1 MDPDQLLRLAASLDR
16 SRRMSSRAPSL
27 PPPPVA
33 GLRWRCRSTSGEVH
47 GYAITSVMDPG
58 TPDERAAHHL
68 IHARYT
74 PAAAATRRAMT
85 GRTPAAIP
93 RTRRVLLPRRA
104 HHRARRLDQA
114 MERRRPALQMDQDL
128 RPSHRPHLTL
138 LRAHLVTGTLTV
150 CGHRGDGFGG
160 ERRARPVE
168 RDRARCGERLPM
180 DPVVVAAEQQIDG
193 RPATG
198 RRHDDDH
205 RWPARATAGTISP
218 PQGRTPVDQ
227 VPGMSLPSA
236 AGWSVHLAGVATRE
250 QRRHTSSS
258 HRPWRQARGVTP
270 RREGL
275 TAQSPG
281 HGTGFPVSWPNP
293 CDLLRGDG
301 LCCWWSAHRPVGP
314 AAGLAAGLAAG

>member
-1 MDPDQLLRLAASLDR
+1 MTDLRVRNLDPTEPRPSAYIEGLWGFLLNELPVPPVCATPRASL
-16 SRRMSSRAPSL
+16 
-27 PPPPVA
+27 
-33 GLRWRCRSTSGEVH
+33 
-47 GYAITSVMDPG
+47 
-58 TPDERAAHHL
+58 
-68 IHARYT
+68 
-74 PAAAATRRAMT
+74 
-85 GRTPAAIP
+85 
-93 RTRRVLLPRRA
+93 
-104 HHRARRLDQA
+104 
-114 MERRRPALQMDQDL
+114 
-128 RPSHRPHLTL
+128 
-138 LRAHLVTGTLTV
+138 TGTLAV
-150 CGHRGDGFGG
+150 CGHRGQGFRG

-198 RRHDDDH
+198 RRHDDDN

-250 QRRHTSSS
+250 QRRHASSS

-281 HGTGFPVSWPNP
+281 TGLGS
-293 CDLLRGDG
+293 RSAGRTRAIYSEDG
-301 LCCWWSAHRPVGP
+301 PCCWWSAHRPTGP
-314 AAGLAAGLAAG
+314 AAGLAVSS